1 MFLDAF
7 MNTSESSIPDFDD
20 LQLEYAVSLEAAY
33 NDFMLEGCRLEF
45 QSISENSSVEVLNE
59 GIFDLIKKFFK
70 AIWNFLKKIF
80 GVKGSGGSSG
90 GGGSSGSSGGGSSS
104 GGSTNTKE
112 QKKEAEK
119 LDKELEEKKEEIENM
134 IAVAKEADSMK
145 SEAEEKLKKNM
156 DEAQKKVEKEKK
168 SEKKE
173 KSIQQIRD
181 EVEKQIMGEI
191 ESEIESEIDILRNLP
206 VKDPFINICPISVS
220 FFNDLVDKINY
231 ICENMRNNV
240 SNIDQAKFK
249 LMQSDIEARFLEQFC
264 EYIDYTTLKMR
275 KDIYHGNS
283 LWHLM
288 DVETYA
294 VQEII
299 SRYKKIT
306 APREDFLFFI
316 LDKCNSY
323 SDFKKVI
330 QGIRK
335 SATEELEIDFQAQLD
350 NLSKETMNDI
360 KQDNSYTDADIGSLV
375 ARVKMRLITD
385 LTQILAAIGIENKK
399 ARLYQLNSI
408 RTVLREAKKLDMAL
422 TKKVDVNYLYTE
434 MRKRGVEP

>member
-7 MNTSESSIPDFDD
+7 ACTSESSIPDFDD

-45 QSISENSSVEVLNE
+45 QTISENSSVEVLNE

-70 AIWNFLKKIF
+70 TIWNFLKKIF

-156 DEAQKKVEKEKK
+156 DEAQKKMEKEEKK
-168 SEKKE
+168 PEKKE

-191 ESEIESEIDILRNLP
+191 QDEINRIRTLRL
-206 VKDPFINICPISVS
+206 KDPFINVCPISAS
-220 FFNDLVDKINY
+220 FFNTLVDKINEL
-231 ICENMRNNV
+231 CDDMRKNV

-249 LMQSDIEARFLEQFC
+249 LMQSDIESQFLE
-264 EYIDYTTLKMR
+264 YICDQIDHCVFKM
-275 KDIYHGNS
+275 KHDIYNNS
-283 LWHLM
+283 GVWYVM
-288 DVETYA
+288 NVETYA

-306 APREDFLFFI
+306 APREDFLFLI
-316 LDKCNSY
+316 IDNCNSY

-330 QGIRK
+330 KGIRD
-335 SATEELEIDFQAQLD
+335 SANDELNIDFQAQLD

-385 LTQILAAIGIENKK
+385 LTQIIGAIGIENKK

-408 RTVLREAKKLDMAL
+408 RNVLHASKKLDLAL
-422 TKKVDVNYLYTE
+422 FRKADVHYLYTE

>member
-1 MFLDAF
+1 MFLDTF
-7 MNTSESSIPDFDD
+7 MNKSESSIPDLND
-20 LQLEYAVSLEAAY
+20 LQLEYTVSLETAY

-45 QSISENSSVEVLNE
+45 QAFSENSSVEVLNE

-70 AIWNFLKKIF
+70 TIWNFLKKIF

-90 GGGSSGSSGGGSSS
+90 GGGSSGSSGSSS

-119 LDKELEEKKEEIENM
+119 LDKELEEKKEEVENV
-134 IAVAKEADSMK
+134 IAVAKEEDSMK
-145 SEAEEKLKKNM
+145 SEAEEKLKKKM
-156 DEAQKKVEKEKK
+156 DEAQKKMEKEKK
-168 SEKKE
+168 PENKE

-181 EVEKQIMGEI
+181 EVEKQIM
-191 ESEIESEIDILRNLP
+191 SEIETEINRIRNLM
-206 VKDPFINICPISVS
+206 VKDPFINVCPISAS
-220 FFNDLVDKINY
+220 FFNTLVDKINEL
-231 ICENMRNNV
+231 CEDMRNNV

-249 LMQSDIEARFLEQFC
+249 LMQSDIEAQFLNKICDQ
-264 EYIDYTTLKMR
+264 IDHYTFDMR
-275 KDIYHGNS
+275 KDIYHSNG
-283 LWHLM
+283 LWYLM
-288 DVETYA
+288 SIETFT
-294 VQEII
+294 VQEVI

-306 APREDFLFFI
+306 APREDYLFLI
-316 LDKCNSY
+316 IDNCNSY

-330 QGIRK
+330 KGIRD
-335 SATEELEIDFQAQLD
+335 SANDELNIDFQAQLD

-385 LTQILAAIGIENKK
+385 LTQIIAAIGIENKK

-408 RTVLREAKKLDMAL
+408 RNVLHAAKKLDAAL
-422 TKKVDVNYLYTE
+422 LKKVDVNYLYSE

>member
-1 MFLDAF
+1 MFLDTF
-7 MNTSESSIPDFDD
+7 MNISESSIPDLED
-20 LQLEYAVSLEAAY
+20 LQLEYAVSLETAY

-45 QSISENSSVEVLNE
+45 QAISENSSIEVLNE

-70 AIWNFLKKIF
+70 TIWNFLKKIF

-119 LDKELEEKKEEIENM
+119 LDKELEEKKEEVENV
-134 IAVAKEADSMK
+134 IAVAKEEDSMK
-145 SEAEEKLKKNM
+145 SEAEEKLKKKM
-156 DEAQKKVEKEKK
+156 DEAQKKMEKEKK
-168 SEKKE
+168 PEKKE

-181 EVEKQIMGEI
+181 EVEKQIM
-191 ESEIESEIDILRNLP
+191 SEIENEINRIRNLM
-206 VKDPFINICPISVS
+206 VKDPFINVCPISTS
-220 FFNDLVDKINY
+220 FFNTLVDKINEL
-231 ICENMRNNV
+231 CEDMRKNV

-249 LMQSDIEARFLEQFC
+249 LMQSDIEAQFLNKICDQ
-264 EYIDYTTLKMR
+264 IDHYNFDMR
-275 KDIYHGNS
+275 KDIYHSNG
-283 LWHLM
+283 LWYLM
-288 DVETYA
+288 SVETFT
-294 VQEII
+294 VQEVI

-306 APREDFLFFI
+306 APREDYLYLI
-316 LDKCNSY
+316 IDNCNSY

-330 QGIRK
+330 KGIRD
-335 SATEELEIDFQAQLD
+335 SANDELNIDFQAQLD

-360 KQDNSYTDADIGSLV
+360 KQNNSYTDADIGSLV

-385 LTQILAAIGIENKK
+385 LAQIIGAIGIENKK

-408 RTVLREAKKLDMAL
+408 RNVLHAAKKLDLAL
-422 TKKVDVNYLYTE
+422 FRKADVNYLYSE

>member
-1 MFLDAF
+1 MFLDTF
-7 MNTSESSIPDFDD
+7 VCTSESSIPDLND

-45 QSISENSSVEVLNE
+45 QTISENSSVEVLNE

-70 AIWNFLKKIF
+70 TIWNFLKKIF

-119 LDKELEEKKEEIENM
+119 LDKELEEKKEEVENV
-134 IAVAKEADSMK
+134 IAVAKEEDSMK

-156 DEAQKKVEKEKK
+156 DEAQKKMEKEKK
-168 SEKKE
+168 PEKKE

-191 ESEIESEIDILRNLP
+191 ESEINRLRALRL
-206 VKDPFINICPISVS
+206 KDPFINVCPISAS
-220 FFNDLVDKINY
+220 FFNTLVDKINEL
-231 ICENMRNNV
+231 CEDMRKNV

-249 LMQSDIEARFLEQFC
+249 SMQSNIEAQFLE
-264 EYIDYTTLKMR
+264 YICDQIDDCALQMKC
-275 KDIYHGNS
+275 DIYNHSGV
-283 LWHLM
+283 WHYM
-288 DVETYA
+288 SVETYA
-294 VQEII
+294 VQELI

-306 APREDFLFFI
+306 APREHFLF
-316 LDKCNSY
+316 LLLGNCNNY

-335 SATEELEIDFQAQLD
+335 SANDELTIDFQAQLD

-385 LTQILAAIGIENKK
+385 LAQIIAAIGMENKK

-408 RTVLREAKKLDMAL
+408 RNLLHAARKLDLAL
-422 TKKVDVNYLYTE
+422 FRKADVNYLYTE

>member
-45 QSISENSSVEVLNE
+45 QTISENSSVEVLNE

-156 DEAQKKVEKEKK
+156 DEAQKKMEKEKK
-168 SEKKE
+168 PEKKE

-181 EVEKQIMGEI
+181 EVEKQIMDEI
-191 ESEIESEIDILRNLP
+191 QREIDKIRALP
-206 VKDPFINICPISVS
+206 VKDPFINVCPISAS
-220 FFNDLVDKINY
+220 FFNTLVDEINEL
-231 ICENMRNNV
+231 CEDMRNNV

-249 LMQSDIEARFLEQFC
+249 LMQSDIETQFLE
-264 EYIDYTTLKMR
+264 YICNQIDHCVFKM
-275 KDIYHGNS
+275 KHDIYNNS
-283 LWHLM
+283 GCWYVM

-294 VQEII
+294 VQEVI
-299 SRYKKIT
+299 SRYKKLT
-306 APREDFLFFI
+306 APREDFLCMV
-316 LDKCNSY
+316 LANHNDY

-330 QGIRK
+330 KGIRD
-335 SATEELEIDFQAQLD
+335 SANDELNIDFQAQLD

-385 LTQILAAIGIENKK
+385 LAQIIAAIGIENKK

-408 RTVLREAKKLDMAL
+408 RTVLHEAKKLDLAL
-422 TKKVDVNYLYTE
+422 FRKVDVHYLYTE

>member
-1 MFLDAF
+1 MFLDTF
-7 MNTSESSIPDFDD
+7 VCTSESSIPDFDD
-20 LQLEYAVSLEAAY
+20 LQLEYTVSLETAY

-45 QSISENSSVEVLNE
+45 QTISENSSVEVLNE

-70 AIWNFLKKIF
+70 TIWNFLKKIF

-119 LDKELEEKKEEIENM
+119 LDKELEDKKEEIENM

-168 SEKKE
+168 PEKKE

-191 ESEIESEIDILRNLP
+191 EKEINRIRNLM
-206 VKDPFINICPISVS
+206 VKDPFINVCPISAS
-220 FFNDLVDKINY
+220 FFNTLVDKINEL
-231 ICENMRNNV
+231 CEDMRNNV

-249 LMQSDIEARFLEQFC
+249 LMQSDIEAQFLNKICDQ
-264 EYIDYTTLKMR
+264 IDNYTFDMR
-275 KDIYHGNS
+275 KDIYHSNG
-283 LWHLM
+283 LWYLM
-288 DVETYA
+288 SIKTFT
-294 VQEII
+294 VQEVI

-306 APREDFLFFI
+306 APREDCLFLI
-316 LDKCNSY
+316 IDNCNSY

-330 QGIRK
+330 QGIRD
-335 SATEELEIDFQAQLD
+335 SANDELNIDFQAQLD

-385 LTQILAAIGIENKK
+385 LAQIIAAIGMENKK

-408 RTVLREAKKLDMAL
+408 RNVLHAAKKLDLAL
-422 TKKVDVNYLYTE
+422 FRKADVNYLYTE

>member
-45 QSISENSSVEVLNE
+45 QAISENSSVEVLNE

-145 SEAEEKLKKNM
+145 SEAEETLKKNM

-168 SEKKE
+168 PEKKE
-173 KSIQQIRD
+173 KSVQQIRD

-191 ESEIESEIDILRNLP
+191 QNEINRIRTLRL
-206 VKDPFINICPISVS
+206 KDPFINVCPISTS
-220 FFNDLVDKINY
+220 FFNTLVDKINEL
-231 ICENMRNNV
+231 CEYMCKHV

-249 LMQSDIEARFLEQFC
+249 SMQSDIEAEFLE
-264 EYIDYTTLKMR
+264 YICNQIDHCVFKM
-275 KDIYHGNS
+275 KHDIYNNS
-283 LWHLM
+283 GCWYVM

-294 VQEII
+294 VQEVI

-306 APREDFLFFI
+306 APREDFLFLI
-316 LDKCNSY
+316 LGNCNSY

-330 QGIRK
+330 KGIRD
-335 SATEELEIDFQAQLD
+335 SANDELNIDFQAQLD

-385 LTQILAAIGIENKK
+385 LTQIIAAIGIENKK

-408 RTVLREAKKLDMAL
+408 RNVLHASRKLDLAL
-422 TKKVDVNYLYTE
+422 FRKADVHYLYTE

>member
-1 MFLDAF
+1 MFLDTF
-7 MNTSESSIPDFDD
+7 VCTSESSIPDFDD
-20 LQLEYAVSLEAAY
+20 LQLEYAVLLEAAY

-45 QSISENSSVEVLNE
+45 QAISENSSVEVLNE

-70 AIWNFLKKIF
+70 TIWNFLKKIF

-119 LDKELEEKKEEIENM
+119 LDKELEEKKEEVENV
-134 IAVAKEADSMK
+134 IAVAKEEDSMK
-145 SEAEEKLKKNM
+145 SEAEEKLKKKM
-156 DEAQKKVEKEKK
+156 DEAQKKMEKEKK
-168 SEKKE
+168 PENKE

-191 ESEIESEIDILRNLP
+191 ESEIDRLRALRL
-206 VKDPFINICPISVS
+206 KDPFINVCPISTS
-220 FFNDLVDKINY
+220 FFNTLVDKINEL
-231 ICENMRNNV
+231 CEDMHNNV

-249 LMQSDIEARFLEQFC
+249 LMQSDIEAQFLK
-264 EYIDYTTLKMR
+264 YICDQIDDCTLQMKC
-275 KDIYHGNS
+275 DIYNHSGV
-283 LWHLM
+283 WHYM
-288 DVETYA
+288 SVETYA
-294 VQEII
+294 VQEVI

-306 APREDFLFFI
+306 APREHFLFLL
-316 LDKCNSY
+316 LDTCNSY

-335 SATEELEIDFQAQLD
+335 SANDELNIDFQAQLD

-385 LTQILAAIGIENKK
+385 LAQIIAAIGIENKK

-408 RTVLREAKKLDMAL
+408 RNVLHAAKKLDLAL
-422 TKKVDVNYLYTE
+422 FRKADVHYLYTE

>member
-1 MFLDAF
+1 MFLDVF
-7 MNTSESSIPDFDD
+7 MNKSESSIPNFDD

-45 QSISENSSVEVLNE
+45 QTFSENSSVEVLNE

-90 GGGSSGSSGGGSSS
+90 GGSSSGSSGSSS

-119 LDKELEEKKEEIENM
+119 LDKELEENKEEVENV
-134 IAVAKEADSMK
+134 IAVAKEEDSKK
-145 SEAEEKLKKNM
+145 SEAEEKLKKKM
-156 DEAQKKVEKEKK
+156 DEAQKKMEKEKK
-168 SEKKE
+168 PEKKE

-181 EVEKQIMGEI
+181 EVEKQIMNEI
-191 ESEIESEIDILRNLP
+191 EEEIRRIRNLM
-206 VKDPFINICPISVS
+206 VKDPFINVCPISAS
-220 FFNDLVDKINY
+220 FFNTLVDKINEL
-231 ICENMRNNV
+231 CEDMRNNV

-249 LMQSDIEARFLEQFC
+249 LMQSDIEAQFLNKICDQ
-264 EYIDYTTLKMR
+264 IDNYTFDMR
-275 KDIYHGNS
+275 KDIYHSNG
-283 LWHLM
+283 LWYLM
-288 DVETYA
+288 SIKTFT
-294 VQEII
+294 VQEVI

-306 APREDFLFFI
+306 APREDYLFLI
-316 LDKCNSY
+316 IDNCNSY

-330 QGIRK
+330 KGIRD
-335 SATEELEIDFQAQLD
+335 SANDELNIDFQAQLD

-360 KQDNSYTDADIGSLV
+360 KQDNSYTDADISSLV

-385 LTQILAAIGIENKK
+385 LAQIIGAIGIENKK

-408 RTVLREAKKLDMAL
+408 RNVLHAAKKLDLAL
-422 TKKVDVNYLYTE
+422 FRKMDVNYLYSE

>member
-7 MNTSESSIPDFDD
+7 MNTSESSIPDLND

-45 QSISENSSVEVLNE
+45 QAISENSSVEVLNE

-90 GGGSSGSSGGGSSS
+90 GGGSSSSSGGGSSS

-112 QKKEAEK
+112 QKKESEK
-119 LDKELEEKKEEIENM
+119 LDKELEDKKEEIENM

-168 SEKKE
+168 PEKTE

-181 EVEKQIMGEI
+181 EVEKQIMDEI
-191 ESEIESEIDILRNLP
+191 RREINRIRTLM
-206 VKDPFINICPISVS
+206 VKDPFIDICPISAS
-220 FFNDLVDKINY
+220 FFNTLVDEINDL
-231 ICENMRNNV
+231 CDDMRKNV

-249 LMQSDIEARFLEQFC
+249 LMQSDIEAQFLE
-264 EYIDYTTLKMR
+264 YICNQIDHYVFKMR
-275 KDIYHGNS
+275 KDNYNSSGN
-283 LWHLM
+283 WHFM
-288 DVETYA
+288 SVETFA
-294 VQEII
+294 VQEVI

-306 APREDFLFFI
+306 APREDFLFMV
-316 LDKCNSY
+316 LANHNDY

-330 QGIRK
+330 KGIRD
-335 SATEELEIDFQAQLD
+335 SANDELNIDFQAQLD

-385 LTQILAAIGIENKK
+385 LAQIIGAIGIENKK

-408 RTVLREAKKLDMAL
+408 RNALHAAKKLDLAL
-422 TKKVDVNYLYTE
+422 FRKADVHYLYTE

>member
-45 QSISENSSVEVLNE
+45 QAISENSSVEVLNE

-156 DEAQKKVEKEKK
+156 DEAQKKMEKEKK
-168 SEKKE
+168 PEKKE

-181 EVEKQIMGEI
+181 EVEKQIMSEIQGEI
-191 ESEIESEIDILRNLP
+191 DRIRALT
-206 VKDPFINICPISVS
+206 VKDPFINICPISAS
-220 FFNDLVDKINY
+220 FFNTLVDKINEL
-231 ICENMRNNV
+231 CDDMRKNV

-249 LMQSDIEARFLEQFC
+249 LMQSGIEAQFLEYIC
-264 EYIDYTTLKMR
+264 EQIDHCVFKMR
-275 KDIYHGNS
+275 KDIYNNS
-283 LWHLM
+283 GLWYVM
-288 DVETYA
+288 DVETYT
-294 VQEII
+294 VQEVI

-306 APREDFLFFI
+306 APREDFLCMV
-316 LDKCNSY
+316 LANHNDYN
-323 SDFKKVI
+323 DFKKVI
-330 QGIRK
+330 KGIRD
-335 SATEELEIDFQAQLD
+335 SANDELNIDFQAQLD
-350 NLSKETMNDI
+350 KLSKETMNDI

-385 LTQILAAIGIENKK
+385 LTQIIAVIGIENKK

-408 RTVLREAKKLDMAL
+408 RNVLHASRKLDLAL
-422 TKKVDVNYLYTE
+422 FRKADVHYLYTE

>member
-1 MFLDAF
+1 MFLDTF
-7 MNTSESSIPDFDD
+7 MNVSESSIPDFDD

-45 QSISENSSVEVLNE
+45 QAISENSSVEVLNE

-145 SEAEEKLKKNM
+145 SEAEETLKKNM
-156 DEAQKKVEKEKK
+156 EEAQKKVEKEKK
-168 SEKKE
+168 PEKKE

-191 ESEIESEIDILRNLP
+191 ESEIDRLRNLP

-220 FFNDLVDKINY
+220 FFNTLVDEINEL
-231 ICENMRNNV
+231 CEDMRNNV

-249 LMQSDIEARFLEQFC
+249 RIQIDIETQFLDKICDQ
-264 EYIDYTTLKMR
+264 IDYTTKKMH
-275 KDIYHGNS
+275 DDVYNSNGTLFLMYLEIYT
-283 LWHLM
+283 
-288 DVETYA
+288 VKE
-294 VQEII
+294 VI

-306 APREDFLFFI
+306 APREDFLFMV
-316 LDKCNSY
+316 LNNHNDY
-323 SDFKKVI
+323 SDFKRLI
-330 QGIRK
+330 QAIK
-335 SATEELEIDFQAQLD
+335 FSATEELNIDFQAQLD

-385 LTQILAAIGIENKK
+385 LAQIIGAIGIENKK

-408 RTVLREAKKLDMAL
+408 RNVLHASKKLDLAL
-422 TKKVDVNYLYTE
+422 FRKADVHYLYTE

>member
-1 MFLDAF
+1 MFLDTF

-45 QSISENSSVEVLNE
+45 HAISENSSVEVLNE

-70 AIWNFLKKIF
+70 TIWNFLKKIF

-119 LDKELEEKKEEIENM
+119 LDKELEEKKEEVENV
-134 IAVAKEADSMK
+134 IAVAKEEDSMK
-145 SEAEEKLKKNM
+145 SEAEEKLKKKM
-156 DEAQKKVEKEKK
+156 DEAQKKMEKEKK
-168 SEKKE
+168 PENKE

-181 EVEKQIMGEI
+181 EVEKQIM
-191 ESEIESEIDILRNLP
+191 SEIETEINRIRNLM
-206 VKDPFINICPISVS
+206 VKDPFINICPISAS
-220 FFNDLVDKINY
+220 FFNTLVDKINEL
-231 ICENMRNNV
+231 CEDMRNNV

-249 LMQSDIEARFLEQFC
+249 LMQSDIEAQFLNKICDQ
-264 EYIDYTTLKMR
+264 IDNYTFDMR
-275 KDIYHGNS
+275 KDIYHSNG
-283 LWHLM
+283 LWYLM
-288 DVETYA
+288 SIETFT
-294 VQEII
+294 VQEVI

-306 APREDFLFFI
+306 APREDFLFMV
-316 LDKCNSY
+316 LANHNGY

-330 QGIRK
+330 KGIRD
-335 SATEELEIDFQAQLD
+335 SANDELNIDFQAQLD

-385 LTQILAAIGIENKK
+385 LAQIIGTIGIENKK

-408 RTVLREAKKLDMAL
+408 RNVLHAARKLDLAL
-422 TKKVDVNYLYTE
+422 FRKADVHYLYTE

>member
-1 MFLDAF
+1 MFLDPF
-7 MNTSESSIPDFDD
+7 VCTSESSISNFDD
-20 LQLEYAVSLEAAY
+20 LQLEYAVSLETAY

-45 QSISENSSVEVLNE
+45 QAISENSSVEVLNE

-70 AIWNFLKKIF
+70 SIWNFLKKIF

-119 LDKELEEKKEEIENM
+119 LDKELEEKKEEVENV
-134 IAVAKEADSMK
+134 IAVAKEEDSKK
-145 SEAEEKLKKNM
+145 SEAEEKLKKKI
-156 DEAQKKVEKEKK
+156 DEAQKKMEKEKK
-168 SEKKE
+168 PEKKE

-181 EVEKQIMGEI
+181 EVEKQIM
-191 ESEIESEIDILRNLP
+191 SEIEKEISSIRNLM
-206 VKDPFINICPISVS
+206 VKDPFINVCPISAS
-220 FFNDLVDKINY
+220 FFNILVYKINELCY
-231 ICENMRNNV
+231 DMRNNV

-249 LMQSDIEARFLEQFC
+249 LMQSDIEAQFLE
-264 EYIDYTTLKMR
+264 YICNQIDNYTFEMR
-275 KDIYHGNS
+275 QDIYHKSGF
-283 LWHLM
+283 WYLM
-288 DVETYA
+288 SVKTFA
-294 VQEII
+294 VQEVI

-306 APREDFLFFI
+306 APREDFLFMV
-316 LDKCNSY
+316 LSNYNDY

-330 QGIRK
+330 QGIRD
-335 SATEELEIDFQAQLD
+335 SANDELNIDFQAQLD

-360 KQDNSYTDADIGSLV
+360 KQYNSYTDADIGSLV

-385 LTQILAAIGIENKK
+385 LTQIIAAIGIENKK

-408 RTVLREAKKLDMAL
+408 RNVLHAAKKLDVAL
-422 TKKVDVNYLYTE
+422 TKKVDVNYLYSE

>member
-45 QSISENSSVEVLNE
+45 QAISENSSVEVLNE

-168 SEKKE
+168 PEKKE

-191 ESEIESEIDILRNLP
+191 ESEIDKLRKLP

-220 FFNDLVDKINY
+220 FFNTLVDTINEL
-231 ICENMRNNV
+231 CEDMRNNV

-249 LMQSDIEARFLEQFC
+249 MMQSDIETQFLDEICDQ
-264 EYIDYTTLKMR
+264 IDYTTKNMR
-275 KDIYHGNS
+275 DDVYNSNGNMF
-283 LWHLM
+283 LM
-288 DVETYA
+288 YVETYT
-294 VQEII
+294 VKEVI
-299 SRYKKIT
+299 SRYRKIT
-306 APREDFLFFI
+306 APREDFLFMV
-316 LDKCNSY
+316 LNKHNDY
-323 SDFKKVI
+323 SDFKRLI
-330 QGIRK
+330 QAIK
-335 SATEELEIDFQAQLD
+335 FSATEELEIDFQEQLD

-360 KQDNSYTDADIGSLV
+360 KQDNSYTDADLGSLV

-385 LTQILAAIGIENKK
+385 LAQIIAAIGIENKK

-408 RTVLREAKKLDMAL
+408 RNVLHASRKLDLAL
-422 TKKVDVNYLYTE
+422 FRKADVHYLYTE

>member
-45 QSISENSSVEVLNE
+45 QAISENSSVEVLNE

-90 GGGSSGSSGGGSSS
+90 GGGSSSSSGGGSSS

-112 QKKEAEK
+112 QKKESEK
-119 LDKELEEKKEEIENM
+119 LDKELEDKKEEIENM

-168 SEKKE
+168 PEKKE
-173 KSIQQIRD
+173 KSTQQIRD
-181 EVEKQIMGEI
+181 EVEKQIMDEI
-191 ESEIESEIDILRNLP
+191 QREIDRISILM
-206 VKDPFINICPISVS
+206 VKDPFINVCPISAS
-220 FFNDLVDKINY
+220 FFNTLVDKINEL
-231 ICENMRNNV
+231 CDDMRKNV

-249 LMQSDIEARFLEQFC
+249 LMQSDIEAQFLE
-264 EYIDYTTLKMR
+264 YICDRIDHYVFKMR
-275 KDIYHGNS
+275 KDNYNS
-283 LWHLM
+283 SGYWHFM
-288 DVETYA
+288 SVETFA
-294 VQEII
+294 VQEVI

-306 APREDFLFFI
+306 APREDFLFMV
-316 LDKCNSY
+316 LANHNDY

-330 QGIRK
+330 KGIRD
-335 SATEELEIDFQAQLD
+335 SANDELNIDFQAQLD

-360 KQDNSYTDADIGSLV
+360 KQDNSYTDADLGSLV

-385 LTQILAAIGIENKK
+385 LAQIIGAIGIENKK

-408 RTVLREAKKLDMAL
+408 RNVLHAAKKLDLAL
-422 TKKVDVNYLYTE
+422 FRKADVHYLYTE

>member
-1 MFLDAF
+1 MFLDTF
-7 MNTSESSIPDFDD
+7 MNKSESSIPDLND
-20 LQLEYAVSLEAAY
+20 LQLEYAVSLETAY

-45 QSISENSSVEVLNE
+45 QTISENSSVEVLNE

-70 AIWNFLKKIF
+70 TIWNFLKKIF

-119 LDKELEEKKEEIENM
+119 LDKELEEKKEEVENV
-134 IAVAKEADSMK
+134 IAVAKEEDSMK
-145 SEAEEKLKKNM
+145 SEAEEKLKKKM
-156 DEAQKKVEKEKK
+156 DEAQKKMEKEKK
-168 SEKKE
+168 PENKE

-181 EVEKQIMGEI
+181 EVEKQIM
-191 ESEIESEIDILRNLP
+191 SEIETEINRIRNLM
-206 VKDPFINICPISVS
+206 VKDPFINICPISAS
-220 FFNDLVDKINY
+220 FFNTLVDKINEL
-231 ICENMRNNV
+231 CEDMRNNV

-249 LMQSDIEARFLEQFC
+249 LMQSDIEAQFLNKICDQ
-264 EYIDYTTLKMR
+264 IDNYTFDMR
-275 KDIYHGNS
+275 KDIYHSNG
-283 LWHLM
+283 LWYLM
-288 DVETYA
+288 SIETFT
-294 VQEII
+294 VQEVI

-306 APREDFLFFI
+306 APREDYLFLI
-316 LDKCNSY
+316 IDNCNSY

-330 QGIRK
+330 KGIRD
-335 SATEELEIDFQAQLD
+335 SANDELNIDFQAQLD

-385 LTQILAAIGIENKK
+385 LTQIIAAIGIENKK

-408 RTVLREAKKLDMAL
+408 RNVLHAAKKLDLAL
-422 TKKVDVNYLYTE
+422 FRKADVNYLYSE

>member
-168 SEKKE
+168 PEKKE
-173 KSIQQIRD
+173 KSVQQIRD
-181 EVEKQIMGEI
+181 EVENQIMGEI
-191 ESEIESEIDILRNLP
+191 QDEINRIRTLRL
-206 VKDPFINICPISVS
+206 KDPFINVCPISAS
-220 FFNDLVDKINY
+220 FFNTLVDKINEL
-231 ICENMRNNV
+231 CKDMRNNV

-249 LMQSDIEARFLEQFC
+249 LMQSDIEAQFLE
-264 EYIDYTTLKMR
+264 YICDQIDHCTFKM
-275 KDIYHGNS
+275 KHDNYNNS
-283 LWHLM
+283 GCWYVM
-288 DVETYA
+288 NVETYA
-294 VQEII
+294 VQEVI

-306 APREDFLFFI
+306 APREDFLFLI
-316 LDKCNSY
+316 IDSCNSY

-330 QGIRK
+330 KGIRD
-335 SATEELEIDFQAQLD
+335 SANDELNIDFQAQLD

-385 LTQILAAIGIENKK
+385 LAQIIGAIGIENKK

-408 RTVLREAKKLDMAL
+408 RNVLHASKKLDLAL
-422 TKKVDVNYLYTE
+422 FRKADVHYLYTE

>member
-1 MFLDAF
+1 MFLDTF
-7 MNTSESSIPDFDD
+7 MNISESSIPDLED
-20 LQLEYAVSLEAAY
+20 LQLEYAVSLETAY

-45 QSISENSSVEVLNE
+45 QTISENSSIEVLNE

-70 AIWNFLKKIF
+70 TIWNFLKKIF

-119 LDKELEEKKEEIENM
+119 LDKELEDKKEEVENV
-134 IAVAKEADSMK
+134 IAVAKEEDSMK
-145 SEAEEKLKKNM
+145 SEAEEKLKKKM
-156 DEAQKKVEKEKK
+156 DEAQKKMEKEKK
-168 SEKKE
+168 PEKKE

-181 EVEKQIMGEI
+181 EVEKQIM
-191 ESEIESEIDILRNLP
+191 SEIENEINRIRNLM
-206 VKDPFINICPISVS
+206 VKDPFINVCPISTS
-220 FFNDLVDKINY
+220 FFNTLVDKINEL
-231 ICENMRNNV
+231 CEDMRKNV

-249 LMQSDIEARFLEQFC
+249 LMQSDIEAQFLNKICDQ
-264 EYIDYTTLKMR
+264 IDHYNFDMR
-275 KDIYHGNS
+275 KDIYHSNG
-283 LWHLM
+283 LWYLM
-288 DVETYA
+288 SVETFT
-294 VQEII
+294 VQEVI

-306 APREDFLFFI
+306 APREDYLYLI
-316 LDKCNSY
+316 IDNCNSY

-330 QGIRK
+330 KGIRD
-335 SATEELEIDFQAQLD
+335 SANDELNIDFQAQLD

-360 KQDNSYTDADIGSLV
+360 KQNNSYTDADIGSLV

-385 LTQILAAIGIENKK
+385 LAQIIGAIGIENKK

-408 RTVLREAKKLDMAL
+408 RNVLHAAKKLDLAL
-422 TKKVDVNYLYTE
+422 FRKADVNYLYSE